1 MYVYRHTFNRQFLLW
16 LPATILHTVVCISL
30 HKAKKATARE
40 RLVFSLWSALNFHY
54 AKRNKSSSP
63 TLPTNNDIYML
74 RNREYERLLQL
85 YGYALQFQDTLQR
98 GWLKNSNR
106 AQIAPVCRH
115 SRHRKSHLG
124 RNKLQRGWLKHG
136 NRVQS
141 ALACRQSGH
150 RVSQLNLVCT
160 AVLCCSAYCHH
171 SFCKLLLCAGVVGI
185 RCHVSMVLQWQLNI
199 VCAAVLG
206 CSHLLLIATTASARA
221 MLLGWTHNAVH
232 SSSTKLARYP

>member
-1 MYVYRHTFNRQFLLW
+1 MSPYVQPSIFTLAACYNFAR
-16 LPATILHTVVCISL
+16 VVCISL
-30 HKAKKATARE
+30 HEAKKATARKH
-40 RLVFSLWSALNFHY
+40 LVFSLKSALNFHY
-54 AKRNKSSSP
+54 AKQNKSSSP

-74 RNREYERLLQL
+74 QNREYERLLQF

-106 AQIAPVCRH
+106 AQIAPVRRH
-115 SRHRKSHLG
+115 SRHRKSRLG

-136 NRVQS
+136 NRVQ
-141 ALACRQSGH
+141 LHRQSGH

-160 AVLCCSAYCHH
+160 AILCCSAYCCH

-185 RCHVSMVLQWQLNI
+185 RCHVSKVLQWQLNI

-206 CSHLLLIATTASARA
+206 RSQLLLTATTASACA
-221 MLLGWTHNAVH
+221 MLLGLTHNAVH
-232 SSSTKLARYP
+232 SSSTKLARCP